1 MSIAPNTSAA
11 SDVVGTISPPNEE
24 FKTAVKGR
32 NSLPPVTTSS
42 SEEYLEACARS
53 NEKASRCDPLTLL
66 FQAEK
71 LSPLRDE
78 PRYTDEN
85 GLSRPTYS
93 ALRNRLAQSPK
104 VEIENLIYESSI
116 GRIRSK
122 ARNGAFVA
130 EAGNWAATTTWEPV
144 FAPPPPAH
152 VENDAVSVGS
162 STATPN
168 GSTSEPWLAV
178 MKSLNSEGER
188 VSDIQ
193 AQKPIFAEFLTRIE
207 MARRKHLYPLLWNSK
222 HTDSHDRKFDEHTEK
237 AFAMGGNDQ
246 KHLLLWHLSVTSRN
260 PAVQPPVPGAV
271 RAVIEPFVKKWVDE
285 LGMPV
290 VWLEAGSARARDV
303 YGYFGFRVVE
313 EIAVG
318 EDEVGNTIK
327 TWCMAYTRKL

>member
-1 MSIAPNTSAA
+1 MSIAANAAAA
-11 SDVVGTISPPNEE
+11 SDVVGTISTPNEE
-24 FKTAVKGR
+24 FKTTVKGR
-32 NSLPPVTTSS
+32 NGLPPVTTSS

-53 NEKASRCDPLTLL
+53 NKKASRYDPLTLL

-71 LSPLRDE
+71 LPPLWNE
-78 PRYTDEN
+78 PTFTDEQ

-93 ALRNRLAQSPK
+93 ALRNRLARSSK
-104 VEIENLIYESSI
+104 VESLIYESSI
-116 GRIRSK
+116 RRIRYK
-122 ARNGAFVA
+122 ARIGAFVA
-130 EAGNWAATTTWEPV
+130 EAANWAATTTWEPV

-152 VENDAVSVGS
+152 VENDVESVGS
-162 STATPN
+162 NTATPD
-168 GSTSEPWLAV
+168 GSNSEPWLAV
-178 MKSLNSEGER
+178 MESLMSEGET
-188 VSDIQ
+188 VSDIY
-193 AQKPIFAEFLTRIE
+193 AQRPIFAEFLTRIE
-207 MARRKHLYPLLWNSK
+207 MARRKHLYPLLWKSK
-222 HTDSHDRKFDEHTEK
+222 HTDGHDRKFDEHTEK
-237 AFAMGGNDQ
+237 AFAMDGNGQ
-246 KHLLLWHLSVTSRN
+246 KHLLFWHLSVTSRN

-303 YGYFGFRVVE
+303 YSYFGFRVVE